1 MKHEDLMELLPLR
14 ALGVLQG
21 PDAST
26 LDDHLRGGCDACA
39 SELLELEST
48 TGMLA
53 YSVPPVTP
61 PASLRARIL
70 EAARADALASG
81 PAPVTPTQQVWKS
94 WAQTPPPTGSLQ
106 VTRANEG
113 DWQATTEGV
122 DVKRLSYDAERRIA
136 TMLIRMAPGAAY
148 PPHRHSL
155 AEECYVIAGDLH
167 IGDLVLHAG
176 DFQRAEA
183 ASVHVTQFTESG
195 CLLFITSSL
204 EDELIS

>member
-1 MKHEDLMELLPLR
+1 MNHEDLMELLPLR
-14 ALGVLQG
+14 ALGVLEG
-21 PDAST
+21 TEAAA
-26 LDDHLRGGCDACA
+26 LDDHLRGGCGICA
-39 SELLELEST
+39 SELKQLEMT

-53 YSVPPVTP
+53 YSVPPVAP
-61 PASLRARIL
+61 PAALRARIL
-70 EAARADALASG
+70 EAARADSG
-81 PAPVTPTQQVWKS
+81 SVAPAQQVWKS
-94 WAQTPPPTGSLQ
+94 WAQAPPAAGSLQ
-106 VTRANEG
+106 VTRAGEG
-113 DWQATTEGV
+113 DWETAAEGV

-136 TMLIRMAPGAAY
+136 TMLVRMAAGSAY
-148 PPHRHSL
+148 PPHRHAL

-167 IGDLVLHAG
+167 VGDLVLHAG